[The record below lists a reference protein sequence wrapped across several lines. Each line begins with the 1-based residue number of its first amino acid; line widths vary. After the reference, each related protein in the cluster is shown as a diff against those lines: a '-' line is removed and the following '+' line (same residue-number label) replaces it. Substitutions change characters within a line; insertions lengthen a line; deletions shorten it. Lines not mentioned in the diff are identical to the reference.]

1 MINKIVESNKTYQI
15 LAVVAGVALYVA
27 VVINS

>member
-1 MINKIVESNKTYQI
+1 MINKIVESNRTYQF

-27 VVINS
+27 IIINS